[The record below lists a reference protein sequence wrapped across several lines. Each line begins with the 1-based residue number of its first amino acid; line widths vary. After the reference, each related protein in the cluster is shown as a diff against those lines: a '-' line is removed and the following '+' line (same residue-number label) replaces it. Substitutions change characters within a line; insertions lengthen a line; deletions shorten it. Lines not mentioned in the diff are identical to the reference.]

1 MKKIVIAQDIDA
13 ILKKKNT
20 FLDRTDMRVFT
31 ATTTDEVL
39 DIHRK
44 VHVDLIIVAFDMP
57 GMSSQQLCS
66 QIRED
71 GEHGEVPII
80 VVCAH
85 SRRVMER
92 SSNCGA
98 NAVITRPIKPAQ
110 LLTKAK
116 KLLKL
121 SWRETYRVLL
131 NVAIDGTVNNNRC
144 LSCNSLDISLDGM
157 LIETE
162 QVFTVGDRISCSF
175 FLPDMSQVETTGEI
189 VRTITPA
196 AGVTKNWYGVHFV
209 DVSPDAEK
217 ILETF
222 IDANASKTPSKPG
235 DKPA

>member
-31 ATTTDEVL
+31 VTTTDEVL
-39 DIHRK
+39 DLHRK
-44 VHVDLIIVAFDMP
+44 VHVDLIIIALDMP
-57 GMSSQQLCS
+57 GMSSKQLCS
-66 QIRED
+66 QIRE
-71 GEHGEVPII
+71 GEHGSVPII

-92 SSNCGA
+92 SSHCGA

-131 NVAIDGTVNNNRC
+131 NVAIDGTVNDNRC

-162 QVFTVGDRISCSF
+162 QVFIVGDQIFCSF
-175 FLPDMSQVETTGEI
+175 FLPDMSQVQTTGEI

-196 AGVTKNWYGVHFV
+196 VGVTKNWYGVHFV
-209 DVSPDAEK
+209 DVSSEAEK
-217 ILETF
+217 MLETF
-222 IDANASKTPSKPG
+222 IDANASKAPSKPG